1 MTKAFKENDMQD
13 QIVKAEF
20 FLPMRGTYCIFQCSA
35 MTSARSPWGRQNILA
50 AAPRRR

>member
-20 FLPMRGTYCIFQCSA
+20 FLPMRGHVADGTRVPGA
-35 MTSARSPWGRQNILA
+35 LTSAQVEQRLA
-50 AAPRRR
+50 SVK

>member
-20 FLPMRGTYCIFQCSA
+20 FLPMRGHVADGTR
-35 MTSARSPWGRQNILA
+35 ARCLEHP
-50 AAPRRR
+50 